1 MNATLPA
8 TSANPEPATVL
19 AQLARITRGCAV
31 AVLLL
36 VGSVLMGWLLNFNP
50 LQSLWPGLASM
61 SSNTMVCFAL
71 AAGVLLFKPSP
82 RGYFGAA
89 LVIAA
94 IASAALIED
103 FFGLHLLPH
112 DFGFNPDAGHHTDSL
127 MSQTAALLFL
137 LFAAAL
143 VLRPARQ
150 RRLQRSLELICLL
163 IFAVASL
170 VVLGYGFGRESVLA
184 LPGFENFAVRTAL
197 SFLLLALGLLCT
209 RGDGMAAYVAG
220 PSLGGGL
227 LRLFL
232 PLVLVVPAVL
242 GWSLLQM
249 GLAHWF
255 DGTQEIIIFSVLLT
269 TFFSTLCWR
278 LAQRI
283 DQQADLKLQSE
294 TKREQSD
301 ELYRSLFNGSLDA
314 IFSLGIDGRFTVA
327 NPAAL
332 ALTGLS
338 LAQLQSTHFLTLCPP
353 DQRPAADAAFRA
365 AFCSKALTLQ
375 TQFINAQKERVDL
388 YIAGAP
394 ALIDGELVGV
404 SCIARNTTAQ
414 KKAERELLTLNQTL
428 EQRVLERSAQL
439 VDLQSNYQA
448 LYTSM
453 EEAFF
458 TLELVF
464 DQQQQAVD
472 YRFLSCNPAFE
483 KQTSIQNPTG
493 RLISEL
499 IETPDPLR
507 LKLFGDVANTGVPVR
522 FERHSSFNDRW
533 FDIYAFRIDKE
544 DAKHVGV
551 IMHDLTEHRNAQQ
564 AIEKLAFYDALTGLP
579 NRRMLL
585 DRLQQALAR
594 SERSGQSGALIFM
607 DLDNFKTLND
617 TQGHD
622 AGDRLLIR
630 VAQVLQQSLRETD
643 SVARFGGDEF
653 VMLLENIN
661 ESEASVQ
668 DQLQSVGDHVLAA
681 FALDAE
687 LNSNGYHCRCS
698 MGVTLFSGQQVGS
711 EELLK
716 QADMAL
722 YQAKADGRDA
732 LRFFD
737 NAIQSK
743 LIGRA
748 ELEADLRHALSTA
761 SNMGQFSLHYQP
773 VVNQAGQLTDVEA
786 LLRWNHPTKGVLLPG
801 TFISVAEETGLI
813 HPLGQWVLNA
823 ACRQLARWAEQP
835 STAGWNLA
843 VNVSTKQFHRSDF
856 IDQINT
862 ALAISGASASQLKLE
877 ITESL
882 LIDDANDSIRKMK
895 LLQAQGIGFLLDDFG
910 TGYSSLSYLSRL
922 PLDYLKIDRSF
933 VINLPDHE
941 ADNHIVQAILAM
953 AHRLGIKVVA
963 EGVETAA
970 QWQFLK
976 DHGCQAFQG
985 HLFGHAVQAQDL
997 PTHGAALAA

>member
-1 MNATLPA
+1 MNASLPA
-8 TSANPEPATVL
+8 TSPKPATEL
-19 AQLARITRGCAV
+19 PQLARITRGCAV

-36 VGSVLMGWLLNFNP
+36 VGSVLAGQLLNLP
-50 LQSLWPGLASM
+50 GLQSLWSGLGSM
-61 SSNTMVCFAL
+61 KPDTMLCFVL
-71 AAGVLLFKPSP
+71 AAGVLLLKPSP
-82 RGYFGAA
+82 RRYFAAA

-94 IASAALIED
+94 IAGTSLIED
-103 FFGLHLLPH
+103 LFGLHLRPH
-112 DFGFNPDAGHHTDSL
+112 DYFTSPSSNAGHTLDNL
-127 MSQTAALLFL
+127 MSQATALLFL
-137 LFAAAL
+137 LTAAAL
-143 VLRPARQ
+143 ALRPARVS
-150 RRLQRSLELICLL
+150 RLQRSLEPICLL

-170 VVLGYGFGRESVLA
+170 VVLGYGFGRESLHA
-184 LPGFENFAVRTAL
+184 LPGFDSVALRTAL
-197 SFLLLALGLLCT
+197 GFWLLALGLLCT
-209 RGDGMAAYVAG
+209 RGDGMAAFVAG
-220 PSLGGGL
+220 NSLGGGL
-227 LRLFL
+227 LRVFL
-232 PLVLVVPAVL
+232 PLLLVVPAVL

-249 GLAHWF
+249 ELAHWF
-255 DGTQEIIIFSVLLT
+255 DGTQEIIIYSILIT
-269 TFFSTLCWR
+269 AFFTTLCWK
-278 LAQRI
+278 LALRI
-283 DQQADLKLQSE
+283 DQQAQFKLLAE
-294 TKREQSD
+294 TKRDQSD

-314 IFSLGIDGRFTVA
+314 IFSLGTDGRFTAA
-327 NPAAL
+327 NPAAQ

-338 LAQLQSTHFLTLCPP
+338 LAQLQSTHFLELCPL
-353 DQRPAADAAFRA
+353 DQRPAAEAAFRA

-375 TQFINAQKERVDL
+375 TQFINAQNERVDL

-394 ALIDGELVGV
+394 ALIDGQLVGV
-404 SCIARNTTAQ
+404 SCIARDTTE
-414 KKAERELLTLNQTL
+414 KNRAERELQTLNQTL
-428 EQRVLERSAQL
+428 EQRVLERSTQLLDAQT
-439 VDLQSNYQA
+439 NYQD
-448 LYTSM
+448 LYNSM

-458 TLELVF
+458 TLEIVF

-483 KQTSIQNPTG
+483 KQTSIPNAAG

-499 IETPDPLR
+499 IATPDPLR
-507 LKLFGDVANTGVPVR
+507 LKLFTEVANTGTPVR

-533 FDIYAFRIDKE
+533 FDIYAFRIDKA

-551 IMHDLTEHRNAQQ
+551 IMHDLTERRQAQE

-585 DRLQQALAR
+585 DRLQQAMAR
-594 SERSGQSGALIFM
+594 SERSGQSGALIFL

-630 VAQVLQQSLRETD
+630 VAQVLQKNLRATD

-653 VMLLENIN
+653 VLLLENLDD
-661 ESEASVQ
+661 SEGGLQ

-687 LNSNGYHCRCS
+687 LNANGYHCRCS

-711 EELLK
+711 DELLK

-748 ELEADLRHALSTA
+748 ELEADLRQALSTA

-835 STAGWNLA
+835 GTAGWNLA
-843 VNVSTKQFHRSDF
+843 VNISTKQFHRSDF
-856 IDQINT
+856 IDQVNT
-862 ALAISGASASQLKLE
+862 ALAISGAPAPQLKLE

-882 LIDDANDSIRKMK
+882 LIDDVNDSIRKMK

-933 VINLPDHE
+933 VIHLPGHE
-941 ADNHIVQAILAM
+941 ADSHIVKAILAM
-953 AHRLGIKVVA
+953 AHSLGIKVVA
-963 EGVETAA
+963 EGVETVA

-985 HLFGHAVQAQDL
+985 HLFGRAVQAQAL